1 MEDKLSNFTPNKD
14 KGAPKKEK
22 LDVYILEMMC
32 KMIATDSRL
41 IRRTQLINLEKYIN
55 SIDRSLYVN
64 DPARSRLVNFIRRG
78 LDARINYNLTS
89 PNAIISH
96 INGGILDDNV
106 VDPENFVGL
115 GASEIQ
121 WLNDMISE
129 SLKYSEVTLKVNG
142 LLDTCTRFA
151 TNDYTSK
158 ATILKELE
166 NEINILQNDFRRVR
180 NESHTDAMFN
190 LAEGAFEDCI
200 HDTYNQLSNPRR
212 KLMTGIQGLN
222 ELLGGGFESGRTYVF
237 FGLPGEGKST
247 LLLNI
252 LYQLKKYNKEYVC
265 KDPTK
270 TPCVV
275 LLTMENVMVESTQR
289 FFSMVTGKRN
299 MIDYSVTDV
308 INMMRLDGELF
319 LDDVSPIN
327 IIIKFVPSNTVDTSY
342 LYTLTEDLEDMGYE
356 TIAFIQ
362 DYIGRIRSTEGL
374 SEIRLEFGAIVDE
387 FKSFAAN
394 KDIPVITASQLNRD
408 ASKHIDEGRKNNSSD
423 LVRFLGRS
431 NIAESINILNNTDGG
446 FVIAPEFTADGS
458 KYMGIQRI
466 KKRYDASDMDYAYIP
481 FVDKGIGLDE
491 DVGRPPTFKTTLRAE
506 GTNGFETR
514 SSQYKTNVVRDIN
527 TVAPGLNDDTDAS
540 IFGGANVVMGNNTI
554 TPPTLDALALK
565 QKTYITNPI
574 QPVQQEEK
582 KKEEPH
588 CPIIFF
594 K

>member
-1 MEDKLSNFTPNKD
+1 MEDKLSNFTPNI
-14 KGAPKKEK
+14 GRGNKKQEK
-22 LDVYILEMMC
+22 LDTYILEMMC
-32 KMIATDSRL
+32 KMIATDSRM
-41 IRRTQLINLEKYIN
+41 IRRTQLLNVEKYIN
-55 SIDRSLYVN
+55 EINPSLYIN
-64 DPARSRLVNFIRRG
+64 DQNKSTLINFIRKG
-78 LDARINYNLTS
+78 LDARLHYNLND
-89 PNAIISH
+89 PRAIISH
-96 INGGILDDNV
+96 INGGILDDSI
-106 VDPENFVGL
+106 VDPNNFTGL
-115 GASEIQ
+115 SGSEIT
-121 WLNDMISE
+121 WLNDMIS
-129 SLKYSEVTLKVNG
+129 SRLKYSIVDNKVDRM
-142 LLDTCTRFA
+142 LDICTRFS

-158 ATILKELE
+158 GDILKELE
-166 NEINILQNDFRRVR
+166 LEINNMQNDFRRVR

-190 LAEGAFEDCI
+190 LADGAFEDCI
-200 HDTYNQLSNPRR
+200 HDTYTQLSNPAR

-252 LYQLKKYNKEYVC
+252 LYQLKKYNKDYIC

-270 TPCVV
+270 IPCVV

-289 FFSMVTGKRN
+289 FFSMVTNKRN
-299 MIDYSVTDV
+299 MVDYSVNDV
-308 INMMRLDGELF
+308 INMMRLDGELY
-319 LDDVSPIN
+319 LDSSSPIN

-362 DYIGRIRSTEGL
+362 DYIGRIRSTEGH

-481 FVDKGIGLDE
+481 FIDKGIGLEE
-491 DVGRPPTFKTTLRAE
+491 DVGRPPMFKTTLRAE
-506 GTNGFETR
+506 GNNGFESR

-540 IFGGANVVMGNNTI
+540 IFGGATVVIGNNN
-554 TPPTLDALALK
+554 PPTLDALALK
-565 QKTYITNPI
+565 QKTYAKT
-574 QPVQQEEK
+574 EK
-582 KKEEPH
+582 KVH
-588 CPIIFF
+588 CPIIFL
-594 K
+594 KK